1 MIGDRLKLLRTTLN
15 LSRHDVASKSGVSY
29 HAYRNY
35 ELNQCPPS
43 YNNLIL
49 LADFFAVSIDY
60 LTGRSDDINIKDYGE
75 MYTDLR
81 EKAYEKYLLAHKI
94 HNKEDTRVH
103 AEWPYNLLERI
114 YRDAKYPFTTIL
126 SEDQKKGL
134 EWALSTLTDKQL
146 KVIKER
152 FKYEK
157 TLDAIGKEMG
167 VSGERIRSIEFKA
180 IGTLRNPSRKTSI
193 EKGYEA
199 ARLEKELNNIEKLKI
214 KIEQELEEVE
224 KLKKLKEKYNIK
236 ADGHFSL
243 SIDDIGLTTRA
254 YTCLRRSGCNTIE
267 QVLEKFKDK
276 SIYKIR
282 NLGKVTIK
290 DIISKVAEHTGIVLP
305 E

>member
-1 MIGDRLKLLRTTLN
+1 MIGHRLTLLRNTLN

-35 ELNQCPPS
+35 ELNKCPPS
-43 YNNLIL
+43 YDNLIL

-60 LTGRSDDINIKDYGE
+60 LTGRSNDINTKDYGE
-75 MYTDLR
+75 MYANLR
-81 EKAYEKYLLAHKI
+81 ENAYEKYLLAHKI
-94 HNKEDTRVH
+94 HDKEDKHIH

-114 YRDAKYPFTTIL
+114 YRDTKYPFETIL
-126 SEDQKKGL
+126 SDDQKKGL
-134 EWALSTLTDKQL
+134 EWALNTLTDRQL
-146 KVIKER
+146 KVLEGR

-157 TLDAIGKEMG
+157 TLDEIGKEMG

-180 IGTLRNPSRKTSI
+180 IGTLRNLSRRTSI

-214 KIEQELEEVE
+214 QIELELEEIE
-224 KLKKLKEKYNIK
+224 KLKKLKEEYNIGPN
-236 ADGHFSL
+236 GHSSL

-254 YTCLRRSGCNTIE
+254 YTCLRRAGCNTIE
-267 QVLEKFKDK
+267 QVIEKFKDR

-282 NLGKVTIK
+282 NLGQVTIK
-290 DIISKVAEHTGIVLP
+290 DIISKVAKRTGIILP